1 MPATPRENALVTQ
14 YCVSCHNQKL
24 KTANL
29 ILDQADSVHVAN
41 SAETWEK
48 VIVKLRSRSMPPPGL
63 PRPDNATYN
72 STAGWLESEIDH
84 ATAGHANPG
93 RPASLH
99 RLNRAEYANTVRDL
113 IAVDVDAEAMLP
125 PDSQA
130 FGFDTNADALK
141 MEPALLDRYMSAA
154 AKIAREAVGDPTLPA
169 AFVRYGA
176 IKDNS
181 NEQTYLRQ
189 WDRLGEDF
197 PLGSRG
203 GIAAKHYFPVDGDY
217 VFRLRLQRTFS
228 SEIRGL
234 NVANLFEIRV
244 DGKRVGQITLGG
256 PGFSTQTQASGTP
269 DAKTPLYDGDEAL
282 QVRAPV
288 KAGLHEVVA
297 TMLKTDDPEPEGV
310 GPDRIPLWSRQSD
323 SATAPTAISSMYVG
337 GPYGAH
343 VPQDSPSRRLLF
355 VCHPANAADELPCAT
370 KILSTLA
377 RRAYRRAA
385 SPDDVD
391 TLVAFYKRA
400 RATGRFRSGDSLGAG
415 ARSGGARLF
424 VSH

>member
-1 MPATPRENALVTQ
+1 MKKTLLIIGAACFTAAGFQPVPPSTPARALVTK

-29 ILDQADSVHVAN
+29 MLDEADSVHVAN

-84 ATAGHANPG
+84 AAATHANPG

-141 MEPALLDRYMSAA
+141 MEPALLDRYISAA
-154 AKIAREAVGDPTLPA
+154 AKIARQAVGDPTIPA
-169 AFVRYGA
+169 AFQRYGA

-181 NEQTYLRQ
+181 NEQTYLSQ
-189 WDRLGEDF
+189 KDRLGEDF

-203 GIAAKHYFPVDGDY
+203 GIAASHYFPVDGEY

-234 NVANLFEIRV
+234 NVPNQFEIRV
-244 DGKRVGQITLGG
+244 DGKRVGMIMLGG
-256 PGFSTQTQASGTP
+256 PSFSTQTQGSGTP

-282 QVRAPV
+282 QMRASI
-288 KAGLHEVVA
+288 KAGLREVVA
-297 TMLKTDDPEPEGV
+297 TMLKTEDPEPDGRRGSGSHSGV
-310 GPDRIPLWSRQSD
+310 EPLVGHAYGADGDFVDVHWRSLWS
-323 SATAPTAISSMYVG
+323 A
-337 GPYGAH
+337 GAAGFTE
-343 VPQDSPSRRLLF
+343 P
-355 VCHPANAADELPCAT
+355 AADIC
-370 KILSTLA
+370 LSSGK
-377 RRAYRRAA
+377 RPGRASLR
-385 SPDDVD
+385 DE
-391 TLVAFYKRA
+391 
-400 RATGRFRSGDSLGAG
+400 DSCDAG
-415 ARSGGARLF
+415 AAGLSAAGHA
-424 VSH
+424 